1 MILEYL
7 EWPQYLVILINMDY
21 LQKDLLSVYF
31 QTKFIE
37 TATFLQQCFGQEDF
51 TLLQALQEV
60 DPACLLHPVG

>member
-1 MILEYL
+1 
-7 EWPQYLVILINMDY
+7 MDY